1 MNDGNNDQPTRD
13 AKGRW
18 LKGHCP
24 NPKGRPRKSAQSDYD
39 PGDLRD
45 FGSTLIE
52 VNVSGQ
58 RTLMDRRAALLH
70 KTYESAMKGSVS
82 NQRFLI
88 KEFERND
95 GRLAAAQFRYEEL
108 MTEWVI
114 ENPGFKG
121 FDDENIPFKT
131 QLEIAGLESLLNHY
145 YPGSY
150 PDKRFPNREID
161 SDVGDG

>member
-1 MNDGNNDQPTRD
+1 MNDDHSDRPDRD
-13 AKGRW
+13 AGGRW

-24 NPKGRPRKSAQSDYD
+24 NPKGRPRKWAQSDYN

-45 FGSTLIE
+45 FGNTLIE

-70 KTYESAMKGSVS
+70 KMYEIAMKGNVS
-82 NQRFLI
+82 MQRFLYQ
-88 KEFERND
+88 EFGRND
-95 GRLAAAQFRYEEL
+95 ERLALTRFRYEEL

-114 ENPGFKG
+114 ENPDFKG
-121 FDDENIPFKT
+121 LDDENVPFKI
-131 QLEIAGLESLLNHY
+131 QMEIAGLELLLNHY

-150 PDKRFPNREID
+150 PDKRSPTCT
-161 SDVGDG
+161 S